1 AMATIN
7 PFGSRATLDTAR
19 GQAVIYRLDSL
30 ERAGVADVSRLP
42 FSLRV
47 LLESLLRN
55 CDGFRVT
62 EEQVAALARWRPDR
76 QADQEIG
83 FMPARVLLQ
92 DFTGVPAVVDLAAM
106 RAAMARR
113 GGDPQRINP
122 LIPVDLVID
131 HSVIVD
137 AFGTPEAFFIN
148 VEKEFER
155 NRERYALLRWAQKA
169 FNNFRVVPPGT
180 GIVHQVNL
188 EYLATVVRQKD
199 DNGETVLFPDSV
211 LGTDSHTPMVNGLG
225 VLGWG
230 VGGIEAEAVM
240 LGQPYYMLIPEVV
253 GVRLTGE
260 LPEGATA
267 TDLVLTIT
275 EMLRKY
281 GVVGKFVEYFG
292 EGLNRLPLADRATIA
307 NMAPEYGATVGF
319 FPVDNESLRYLRM
332 TGRDP
337 ELVDLVERYYKE
349 QGLFRTDDTPEPEY
363 SAVLEL

>member
-1 AMATIN
+1 MATIN

-113 GGDPQRINP
+113 GGDPQCINP

-137 AFGTPEAFFIN
+137 
-148 VEKEFER
+148 
-155 NRERYALLRWAQKA
+155 
-169 FNNFRVVPPGT
+169 
-180 GIVHQVNL
+180 
-188 EYLATVVRQKD
+188 
-199 DNGETVLFPDSV
+199 
-211 LGTDSHTPMVNGLG
+211 
-225 VLGWG
+225 
-230 VGGIEAEAVM
+230 
-240 LGQPYYMLIPEVV
+240 
-253 GVRLTGE
+253 
-260 LPEGATA
+260 
-267 TDLVLTIT
+267 
-275 EMLRKY
+275 
-281 GVVGKFVEYFG
+281 
-292 EGLNRLPLADRATIA
+292 
-307 NMAPEYGATVGF
+307 
-319 FPVDNESLRYLRM
+319 
-332 TGRDP
+332 
-337 ELVDLVERYYKE
+337 
-349 QGLFRTDDTPEPEY
+349 
-363 SAVLEL
+363 